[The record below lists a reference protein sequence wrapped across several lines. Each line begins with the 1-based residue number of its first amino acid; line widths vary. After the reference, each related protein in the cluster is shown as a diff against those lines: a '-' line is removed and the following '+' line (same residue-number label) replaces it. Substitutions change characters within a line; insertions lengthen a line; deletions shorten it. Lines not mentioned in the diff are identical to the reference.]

1 MPFTFVIFS
10 SPPRIFFLSH
20 PLSLTP
26 SPPHTLSLS
35 HFCKRSS
42 NTPSKYGFIE
52 KVIDGMRVEIHS
64 ILVRF
69 QDPTFTAR
77 LEMTDIVIQSVTP
90 AWKPAP
96 LPHTRMKN
104 IEEDSIIIYKMC
116 SWNNLKIEANSAV
129 KSISSN
135 AFVPTQLRLIAGET
149 KIMVALKRRIAD
161 CAVLYTRASVHLGDV
176 VWIVSQSQLRAIS
189 KLIQSFLEAALKTAH
204 QSQESNT
211 SPEPTSGEVRREG
224 KRKGDVPKVGKKA
237 DGRNTK
243 TRPKVTPRE
252 KAFQQTIADFREGR
266 RNLPPYEVIQDSFHL
281 RTGKVDL
288 QLCDDTT
295 VGSTVE
301 GSMLIQLLEL
311 VVDVYFDQPARSGRN
326 HWNKANDLISNNV
339 RWSRELVEKASKT
352 QHLDLPS
359 INLPDLHEMGVVVRC
374 TEFTI
379 EALRTGQRGDT
390 STLPIIT
397 SDKKT
402 FSIPENVHNPAFQ
415 VGITMYHYPA
425 ECGDKFLGELYSSGI
440 CKLLIARTDRHTSA
454 IISSYLY
461 IPSLDFITPLILPR
475 PFFLSSSSSLSHAL
489 FLSFLPQPHVRM

>member
-1 MPFTFVIFS
+1 MQNTTLLIAVYHYYL
-10 SPPRIFFLSH
+10 FFFPTYLF
-20 PLSLTP
+20 PLSLSFLTL
-26 SPPHTLSLS
+26 SPPHTLSPHTLSLS
-35 HFCKRSS
+35 HSLPLTLLFCYKRSS

-104 IEEDSIIIYKMC
+104 VEEDSIIIYKMC

-135 AFVPTQLRLIAGET
+135 TFVPTQLRLIAGET

-176 VWIVSQSQLRAIS
+176 VWIVSQSQLRAVS
-189 KLIQSFLEAALKTAH
+189 KLIQSFLEAALKTTH
-204 QSQESNT
+204 QSQESGT
-211 SPEPTSGEVRREG
+211 SPEPTSGEAR
-224 KRKGDVPKVGKKA
+224 KRKGDVPKGGKKA
-237 DGRNTK
+237 EGRNTK

-288 QLCDDTT
+288 QLCDDTK

-339 RWSRELVEKASKT
+339 RWSQELIEKASKT
-352 QHLDLPS
+352 QHLELPS
-359 INLPDLHEMGVVVRC
+359 ISLPDLHEMGVVVRC

-379 EALRTGQRGDT
+379 EALRTGQRGDA

-415 VGITMYHYPA
+415 VGITRYHYPA
-425 ECGDKFLGELYSSGI
+425 ECGDKFLGEL
-440 CKLLIARTDRHTSA
+440 
-454 IISSYLY
+454 
-461 IPSLDFITPLILPR
+461 
-475 PFFLSSSSSLSHAL
+475 
-489 FLSFLPQPHVRM
+489 

>member
-1 MPFTFVIFS
+1 M
-10 SPPRIFFLSH
+10 
-20 PLSLTP
+20 
-26 SPPHTLSLS
+26 
-35 HFCKRSS
+35 
-42 NTPSKYGFIE
+42 
-52 KVIDGMRVEIHS
+52 
-64 ILVRF
+64 
-69 QDPTFTAR
+69 
-77 LEMTDIVIQSVTP
+77 IQSVTP

-104 IEEDSIIIYKMC
+104 VDEDSIIIFKMC
-116 SWNNLKIEANSAV
+116 SWNNLKVEANSAV

-149 KIMVALKRRIAD
+149 KIQVALKRRIAD

-176 VWIVSQSQLRAIS
+176 VWIVSQSQLRAVS
-189 KLIQSFLEAALKTAH
+189 KLIQSFLEAALKTSQ
-204 QSQESNT
+204 QSEESST
-211 SPEPTSGEVRREG
+211 SPEPTSGEAKGG
-224 KRKGDVPKVGKKA
+224 KKGGKKA
-237 DGRNTK
+237 EGKSAK

-252 KAFQQTIADFREGR
+252 KAFQQTLSDFREGK

-339 RWSRELVEKASKT
+339 RWSQELIEKASKT
-352 QHLDLPS
+352 QQLELPS
-359 INLPDLHEMGVVVRC
+359 ISLPDLHEKGVVVRC

-379 EALRTGQRGDT
+379 EALRTGKRSDA

-425 ECGDKFLGELYSSGI
+425 ECGDKFLGELFSSGN
-440 CKLLIARTDRHTSA
+440 CKLLIARTDKHTDPCTC
-454 IISSYLY
+454 IYH
-461 IPSLDFITPLILPR
+461 P
-475 PFFLSSSSSLSHAL
+475 
-489 FLSFLPQPHVRM
+489 